1 MPEPNVRYVAVF
13 AAGADSAVALVA
25 TATPAAATSATSA
38 IAIRFMRSQGSRA
51 LTPELRCLPRF
62 YGCQTRGAWHVW
74 HKNWQARD
82 RAAGTRTGAPCHS
95 ACCTRLRLERGR
107 SATFRDRC
115 RANRQVPVLDGRPG
129 ARRGSRGATEARTG
143 REGRDTPE

>member
-13 AAGADSAVALVA
+13 EAGAHSAVARA
-25 TATPAAATSATSA
+25 AAATPATAARAMSA

-62 YGCQTRGAWHVW
+62 YGSQTTGAWHVW

-82 RAAGTRTGAPCHS
+82 RAAGTRTGAPCHP
-95 ACCTRLRLERGR
+95 AYCTRLRLERRR
-107 SATFRDRC
+107 SAIVHERC
-115 RANRQVPVLDGRPG
+115 
-129 ARRGSRGATEARTG
+129 
-143 REGRDTPE
+143 